1 MPTPPTWKGAVLQEP
16 LSLVGHH
23 VRLEPLAPSHASD
36 LYRAGHAPDIWRYL
50 AEPRGPFVSV
60 PDAALW
66 IAHALADHEAG
77 VRLPFASIFLA
88 TGCAIG
94 STSYFFETRWANR
107 TLEIGGTW
115 LCPDYWRTAV
125 NTECKYLLLRQAFE
139 TLQAERIEF
148 MTDARNVRSQRAIE
162 RLGACKE
169 GLLRSHM
176 LCPDGHRRDSVFYS
190 ILDTEWAQVKTRL
203 EAALPA

>member
-1 MPTPPTWKGAVLQEP
+1 MGSCWWWGARLQRAAAF
-16 LSLVGHH
+16 LLGSLIG
-23 VRLEPLAPSHASD
+23 VRP
-36 LYRAGHAPDIWRYL
+36 YL
-50 AEPRGPFVSV
+50 A
-60 PDAALW
+60 
-66 IAHALADHEAG
+66 AG
-77 VRLPFASIFLA
+77 VRVPFAIIFLA
-88 TGCAIG
+88 TGCTIG

-115 LCPDYWRTAV
+115 LCPDYWRTMV

-169 GLLRSHM
+169 GVLCAHM
-176 LCPDGHRRDSVFYS
+176 LCPDGHRRDSIYYS
-190 ILDTEWAQVKTRL
+190 ILDTEWPRVKTQL
-203 EAALPA
+203 EAALAS